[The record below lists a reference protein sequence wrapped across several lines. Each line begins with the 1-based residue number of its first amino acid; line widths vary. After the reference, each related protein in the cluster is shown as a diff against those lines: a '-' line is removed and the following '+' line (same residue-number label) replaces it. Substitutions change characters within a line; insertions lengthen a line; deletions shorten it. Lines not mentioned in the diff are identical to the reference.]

1 MSLSPFADLRGL
13 PYYDEPSRHMNLA
26 GQLWAWE
33 FEGWKPESMSWK
45 QGCYIHGGLS
55 RQQTIFR
62 GPDVKEFFSSIL
74 VNSLENFPVGS
85 MKHGIYCN
93 DDGLM
98 TAHAILQRNDEHEYR
113 FFAGQP
119 WPHYKLMSSGGRYD
133 VEIDPSPAYLF
144 QIAGPTSLETLERAT
159 GESLRDIAFLRFREA
174 RIDGTTVEVGRIGM
188 SGNLAYE
195 LRGPIADGPDIYD
208 AVVKAGADLGIQRLG
223 WRTYLVNHVEGG
235 FPQMNWQFYSA
246 ADLDPGYAAM
256 VAASG
261 FSPPINVSGSVDPT
275 DTRARLRTPVE
286 VGWTRAVKFD
296 HDFVGRAALEEE
308 VADPKRT
315 IATLRWDPDDVVDI
329 YASLLQPGEEY
340 KTIDLPTSPPW
351 TEGMNSHADHLLK
364 DGASIGW
371 SSGTIYSY
379 FYREVLSHAC
389 IDVDQAEIGNE
400 VVVQWGDHGGRIKD
414 VRATVERFP
423 YLTDPR
429 NSDVDTAA
437 LAPS

>member
-1 MSLSPFADLRGL
+1 
-13 PYYDEPSRHMNLA
+13 
-26 GQLWAWE
+26 
-33 FEGWKPESMSWK
+33 
-45 QGCYIHGGLS
+45 
-55 RQQTIFR
+55 
-62 GPDVKEFFSSIL
+62 
-74 VNSLENFPVGS
+74 

-113 FFAGQP
+113 FYAGQP

-159 GESLRDIAFLRFREA
+159 GESLHDIGFLRFRDA
-174 RIDGTTVEVGRIGM
+174 RIGGRTVEVARIGM
-188 SGNLAYE
+188 SGNLAYG
-195 LRGPIADGPDIYD
+195 LRGPIADGPAIYD
-208 AVVKAGADLGIQRLG
+208 AVFEAGKDLGIQHLG

-235 FPQMNWQFYSA
+235 FPQMNWHFYSA
-246 ADLDPGYAAM
+246 ADLDPGYMAM

-261 FSPPINVSGSVDPT
+261 FNPPLNISGSVDPA
-275 DTRARLRTPVE
+275 DTRARLRIPVE

-308 VADPKRT
+308 VANPRRT
-315 IATLRWDPDDVVDI
+315 IATLRWNPDDVVDI

-351 TEGMNSHADHLLK
+351 TQGMNSHADHLLK
-364 DGASIGW
+364 DGASIGY

-379 FYREVLSHAC
+379 GFREVLSHAC
-389 IDVDQAEIGNE
+389 LDVDQAEIGNE

-423 YLTDPR
+423 YLTEGR
-429 NSDVDTAA
+429 NDQVDVAA
-437 LAPS
+437 S